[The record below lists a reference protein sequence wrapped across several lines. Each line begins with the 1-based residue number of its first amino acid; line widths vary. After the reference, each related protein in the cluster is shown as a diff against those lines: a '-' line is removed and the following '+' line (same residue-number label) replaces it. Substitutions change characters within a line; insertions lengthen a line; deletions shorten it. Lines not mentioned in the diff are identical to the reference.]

1 MGLFSKLLVGM
12 VGFYAG
18 VYCDQNYKLPSV
30 SEPAQLLDE
39 INKMLEEYKN
49 GKSKWRGIPPLSA
62 DISPQF
68 QPQISPRMQ
77 VWGDWGIT
85 EEETFVFAFHKCLSD
100 DWRETKAVLVTDYFR
115 FKWFFDGLV
124 SQDAFSWIFFS
135 ENTFF
140 IFGFP
145 RSIYFLRSHTL
156 HSSLQTYSISVKGV
170 GMEASEPR
178 LIISFSP
185 YRRQYHFL
193 FWSFV
198 FMGLGNLLQL
208 LGTLVFLDAKRFAIH
223 IRHLPRL

>member
-77 VWGDWGIT
+77 VWGDWGRT
-85 EEETFVFAFHKCLSD
+85 EKATFVFAFHKCLSD
-100 DWRETKAVLVTDYFR
+100 DWRETKAVLVTS
-115 FKWFFDGLV
+115 V
-124 SQDAFSWIFFS
+124 SSDFLMGSWVKTLLA
-135 ENTFF
+135 E
-140 IFGFP
+140 
-145 RSIYFLRSHTL
+145 FLL
-156 HSSLQTYSISVKGV
+156 AKIHSSFSVFR
-170 GMEASEPR
+170 AQF
-178 LIISFSP
+178 ISFVLI
-185 YRRQYHFL
+185 HF
-193 FWSFV
+193 
-198 FMGLGNLLQL
+198 
-208 LGTLVFLDAKRFAIH
+208 IH
-223 IRHLPRL
+223 ISRRIVFR